1 LISSKGFN
9 SKTVLTVADSKKRTN
24 IGSAEM
30 RNNLKYDTDMGI
42 ELVQDVNG
50 YVFVLDNFVGAKP
63 PVKKQYVTVL
73 TNVLADNISRTE
85 VSSDCVCQL
94 NYGLHAEEKCEAKDT
109 KFLPPAVS
117 SFGYESALTIFSDI
131 YLSFAEKSSWQ
142 SRISIMRGLSM

>member
-1 LISSKGFN
+1 MNEICLFTFLALLGYQSLKENVNISISPKGFN

-42 ELVQDVNG
+42 DLVQDVNG

-63 PVKKQYVTVL
+63 PVKKQYITVL

-94 NYGLHAEEKCEAKDT
+94 NYGLYAEEKCEVKET
-109 KFLPPAVS
+109 KFLPAPVS
-117 SFGYESALTIFSDI
+117 FV
-131 YLSFAEKSSWQ
+131 EK
-142 SRISIMRGLSM
+142 LKNC